1 MQISCR
7 SPSYATPE
15 LVVSE
20 GLYIGS
26 AVDIW
31 SRGVT
36 LYAMLTGYLPFDDD
50 PANPDRDNINLLYKY
65 IINTPLKSQPPC
77 RFKLRWRA

>member
-7 SPSYATPE
+7 SPSYAAPE
-15 LVVSE
+15 LIISE
-20 GLYIGS
+20 GLYIS
-26 AVDIW
+26 STVDIW

-36 LYAMLTGYLPFDDD
+36 LYAMLAGYLPFDND
-50 PANPDRDNINLLYKY
+50 PANPNRDNINLLYRY

-77 RFKLRWRA
+77 RFKL